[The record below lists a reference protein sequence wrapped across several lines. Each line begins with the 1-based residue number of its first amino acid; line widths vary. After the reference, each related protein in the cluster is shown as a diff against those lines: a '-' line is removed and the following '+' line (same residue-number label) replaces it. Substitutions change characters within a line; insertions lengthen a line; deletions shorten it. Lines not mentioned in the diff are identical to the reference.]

1 MTLLPSVTVLMPA
14 YNAEKHIAEAIASV
28 LNQTFND
35 FELVIVNDGSTDS
48 TEEIIRSFTDPR
60 IKLFTQ
66 ENKGVAS
73 ALNTGLTY
81 AKASYIA
88 RFDADDICYQDRLQ
102 TQFNFM
108 ESNPLYGI
116 IGSSVDYT
124 DMNGEYLFTF
134 NPPASSN
141 SDIQKLGFHICPF
154 IHSSVFYRKEIV
166 VNNGCYDKNA
176 YNFEDHLLWLNI
188 LKGTRACNLIQPL
201 LRVRFN
207 PGSVTIE
214 EKRRG
219 KRFLKIKYS
228 SLKKGYVS
236 EEEGTQLTRIG
247 LKQFNDKV
255 NHVAYHSLLAKKF
268 LWNNYNPKKSRA
280 NIRQAMSY
288 NLFDWRCYGLFCL
301 SLLPQKLL
309 RTMYNQLK
317 RGNYA
322 S

>member
-1 MTLLPSVTVLMPA
+1 MILQPAITVLMPA
-14 YNAEKHIAEAIASV
+14 YNAEKNIAEAISSV
-28 LNQTFND
+28 LNQTFSE

-48 TEEIIRSFTDPR
+48 TEQIIRSFTDPR
-60 IKLFTQ
+60 IRLFSQ

-73 ALNTGLTY
+73 ALNTGLIH
-81 AKASYIA
+81 AKAVYIA
-88 RFDADDICYQDRLQ
+88 RFDADDVCYPDRLQ

-124 DMNGEYLFTF
+124 DMHGEYLFTF
-134 NPPASSN
+134 NPPATTN
-141 SDIQKLGFHICPF
+141 TDIQNLEFNICPF

-188 LKGTRACNLIQPL
+188 LKDTKACNLVQPL
-201 LRVRFN
+201 LKVRFN
-207 PGSVTIE
+207 PESVTIE

-219 KRFLKIKYS
+219 RKFLDIKYS

-247 LKQFNDKV
+247 LKQFNNKV
-255 NHVAYHSLLAKKF
+255 NHIAYHSLLAKKF
-268 LWNNYNPKKSRA
+268 LWNNYNPGKSRA
-280 NIRQAMSY
+280 NIRQAISY
-288 NLFDWRCYGLFCL
+288 NLFDWRSYGLFCL

-309 RTMYNQLK
+309 RKIYNQVK